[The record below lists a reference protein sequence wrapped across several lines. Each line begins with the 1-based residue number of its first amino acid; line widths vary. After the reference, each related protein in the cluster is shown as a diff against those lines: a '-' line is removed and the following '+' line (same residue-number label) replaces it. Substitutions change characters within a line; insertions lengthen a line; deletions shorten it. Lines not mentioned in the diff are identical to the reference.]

1 MHAISYQLKMQI
13 DHVKFRWAWSG
24 MPKEVFETYIPQNN
38 TATKIYLFQL
48 WGPIML
54 CLYNGVSFS
63 SNLFFHEVTAIR
75 TQIIF

>member
-38 TATKIYLFQL
+38 TATKIYFNFGGQL
-48 WGPIML
+48 CYAYITG
-54 CLYNGVSFS
+54 
-63 SNLFFHEVTAIR
+63 FHSVPTC
-75 TQIIF
+75 FCMK